1 MISLELKKSK
11 KGKTDINY
19 CHGTDIVVDKWID
32 LVLGMLA
39 LGVAYGVKL
48 NRRGNAK
55 ALISF
60 SISFGVSDMKL

>member
-1 MISLELKKSK
+1 MISLEHKKSK

-19 CHGTDIVVDKWID
+19 CHGTDILVDKWID

-39 LGVAYGVKL
+39 LGVAYGV

-60 SISFGVSDMKL
+60 SISFRVSDMKL